1 MEVVVFGAGSL
12 GSLVGG
18 VLARADEH
26 AVTLVAREPHAR
38 AICESGLQLS
48 GEFDETVTLDATT
61 DGRELEA
68 DLAIVTVKSFDTPT
82 AAETLATGAFDAVL
96 SLQNGMGNEE
106 TLAAAIDAPVLAGT
120 ATYGA
125 ILQEPGV
132 IKCTGAGELVLGS
145 LDGESKAGDSSS
157 ATRATNIGAAFDRAG
172 LETVVAEDMPRR
184 LWTKL
189 AINAGI
195 NPVTALTETKNEAVT
210 SSPAAELAREAA
222 RETARVARAA
232 GVALP
237 EQDAVAAMD
246 RVATETAANT
256 SSMAQDV
263 AAGRRTEIDSINGYV
278 VDRATALGVDVP
290 TNRVLTTLVRTWER
304 GTGVRSD

>member
-1 MEVVVFGAGSL
+1 MEIVVFGAGSL

-18 VLARADEH
+18 VLARTDEH
-26 AVTLVAREPHAR
+26 TVTLVAREPHAR
-38 AICESGLQLS
+38 AIRESGLRLG
-48 GEFDETVTLDATT
+48 GEFDETVTPDATT
-61 DGRELEA
+61 DGSNLAA
-68 DLAIVTVKSFDTPT
+68 DLAIVTVKSFDTPA

-106 TLAAAIDAPVLAGT
+106 TLAAAIDAPILAGT

-132 IKCTGAGELVLGS
+132 VECTGLGEIVLGW
-145 LDGESKAGDSSS
+145 LDGGSTGSDSNSS
-157 ATRATNIGAAFDRAG
+157 TQATHIGGAFDRAG
-172 LETVVAEDMPRR
+172 LETAIAEDMPRR

-195 NPVTALTETKNEAVT
+195 NPVTALTGTTNDAV
-210 SSPAAELAREAA
+210 SSGPAAEVARDAA
-222 RETARVARAA
+222 RETARVAEAA
-232 GVALP
+232 GVSLC
-237 EQDAVAAMD
+237 EREVVTAMD
-246 RVATETAANT
+246 RVATGTAANT

-278 VDRATALGVDVP
+278 VERATALEVDVP
-290 TNRVLTTLVRTWER
+290 TNQILTTLIRTWER
-304 GTGVRSD
+304 GCGVRTA

>member
-18 VLARADEH
+18 TLTRVDEH
-26 AVTLVAREPHAR
+26 TVTLVAREPHASTIR
-38 AICESGLQLS
+38 ASGLQLS
-48 GEFDETVTLDATT
+48 GEFGQTVTPDATT
-61 DGRELEA
+61 DGRNLEA
-68 DLAIVTVKSFDTPT
+68 DLAIVTVKSFDTPA
-82 AAETLATGAFDAVL
+82 AAETLATGAFDTVL

-125 ILQEPGV
+125 VLQEPGV
-132 IKCTGAGELVLGS
+132 VECTGPGKIVLGS
-145 LDGESKAGDSSS
+145 LEEGSTGNGSNSS
-157 ATRATNIGAAFDRAG
+157 TRATSIEAAFERAG
-172 LETVVAEDMPRR
+172 LETVVADDMSRR

-195 NPVTALTETKNEAVT
+195 NPVTALTGTTNEAVT
-210 SSPAAELAREAA
+210 SGPAGELAREAA
-222 RETARVARAA
+222 RETARVAQAA
-232 GVALP
+232 GVSLR
-237 EQDAVAAMD
+237 ERDAVAAMD
-246 RVATETAANT
+246 NVATETAANT

-278 VDRATALGVDVP
+278 VDQAAALGVDVP

-304 GTGVRSD
+304 GSGARSD